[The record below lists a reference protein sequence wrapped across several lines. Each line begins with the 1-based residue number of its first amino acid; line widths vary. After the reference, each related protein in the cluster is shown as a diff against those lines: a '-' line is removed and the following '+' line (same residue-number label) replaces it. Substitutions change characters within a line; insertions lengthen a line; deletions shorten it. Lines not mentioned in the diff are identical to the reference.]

1 MQWNLTGRRF
11 VITGAASGIARATAL
26 LLATEQTRLVLVD
39 LNAEGLAKT
48 VADCRAA
55 GVT

>member
-26 LLATEQTRLVLVD
+26 LLLSPF
-39 LNAEGLAKT
+39 
-48 VADCRAA
+48 
-55 GVT
+55 